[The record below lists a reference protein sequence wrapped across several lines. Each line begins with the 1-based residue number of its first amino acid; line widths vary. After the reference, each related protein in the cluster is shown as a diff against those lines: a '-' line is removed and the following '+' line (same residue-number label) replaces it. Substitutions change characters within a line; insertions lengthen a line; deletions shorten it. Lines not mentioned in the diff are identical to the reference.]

1 MYQTYRTTLK
11 NDSFFP
17 VKEADLVFYCL
28 FPKLYVYESAFNKA
42 FRVKLP
48 QTTTHRV

>member
-17 VKEADLVFYCL
+17 VKEADLVFYFL
-28 FPKLYVYESAFNKA
+28 FPKLYVYGSDLNKA
-42 FRVKLP
+42 FHVKLA
-48 QTTTHRV
+48 QATTYTV